1 MTENGNS
8 RIAVGDRH
16 VRRVGL
22 GTNRLTDTAENRA
35 VLEGAVE
42 AGIEMIDTAH
52 LYTRGSSETAI
63 GNALAPFP
71 DSLLVATKGGFGS
84 GKGTSTAD
92 LRAELDQSFDRLQ
105 TDRIGL
111 YYVHRVHKKVPLAET
126 MNLLAEY
133 VEAGR
138 IENVGLS
145 EVTVKQ
151 IEEARKTLPIAA
163 VQNEYS
169 HAERKHDEVLDYC
182 EAEGIA
188 FVPFFPLRAA
198 DNRSATELIA
208 WLLDRSP
215 AMLPIPGTLSLDH
228 VRENLTALEP

>member
-1 MTENGNS
+1 VT
-8 RIAVGDRH
+8 
-16 VRRVGL
+16 RVGL
-22 GTNRLTDTAENRA
+22 GTNRLTDSDENRA
-35 VLEGAVE
+35 FLRGAVE

-52 LYTRGSSETAI
+52 LYTGGSSEMAI
-63 GNALAPFP
+63 GNALSPFP
-71 DSLLVATKGGFGS
+71 DSVLVATKGGFGGGS
-84 GKGTSTAD
+84 GTTTEE
-92 LRAELDQSFDRLQ
+92 LRAELDQSFKRLQ
-105 TDRIGL
+105 TDQIGL
-111 YYVHRVHKKVPLAET
+111 YYVHRLHAEVPIAET
-126 MNLLAEY
+126 MELLAEY
-133 VEAGR
+133 VDAGR

-145 EVTVKQ
+145 EVTVEK
-151 IEEARKTLPIAA
+151 IEEARQTLPIAA

-198 DNRSATELIA
+198 DDRPVSDLIA

-228 VRENLTALEP
+228 VRENLRALVH